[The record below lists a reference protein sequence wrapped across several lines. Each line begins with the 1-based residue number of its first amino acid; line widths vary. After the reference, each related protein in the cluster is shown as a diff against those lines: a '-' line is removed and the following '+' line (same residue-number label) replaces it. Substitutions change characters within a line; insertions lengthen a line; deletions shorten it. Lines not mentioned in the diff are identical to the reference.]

1 MLPLSPNAA
10 KAVEKLFFAE
20 QRQEV
25 VRLLTEKCADN
36 LPNCKDQDEYGLEDR
51 RFQVLKL
58 SGGNIDK
65 LHDAIRMA
73 NEDWR
78 DVMLAAGSV
87 TAYKRKLLGEGLER
101 NAKSDA
107 ALRSGRWNT
116 FGAIAAFLSS
126 LGLQLL
132 NLSAIPFWGFVLVVA
147 VIYIAGSH
155 ILKSWPHPLTL
166 IAITYFGISS
176 AAGYF
181 VARVIRMFL

>member
-58 SGGNIDK
+58 SGENIDK

-78 DVMLAAGSV
+78 DVMLAAGSA
-87 TAYKRKLLGEGLER
+87 TAYKRKLLGV
-101 NAKSDA
+101 
-107 ALRSGRWNT
+107 ALRS
-116 FGAIAAFLSS
+116 LE
-126 LGLQLL
+126 
-132 NLSAIPFWGFVLVVA
+132 
-147 VIYIAGSH
+147 H
-155 ILKSWPHPLTL
+155 IRGHR
-166 IAITYFGISS
+166 GISLVPWPATPKPVGHTVLGPRLS
-176 AAGYF
+176 GRRHLYSRISHSEIMATPADSHSNYVRWDFFCRGLF
-181 VARVIRMFL
+181 CRESHTHALMR

>member
-1 MLPLSPNAA
+1 VLPLSPNAA
-10 KAVEKLFFAE
+10 KAVEKLFSAE

-25 VRLLTEKCADN
+25 VRLLTEKCANN
-36 LPNCKDQDEYGLEDR
+36 LPNCKDQDEYGLEDL

-78 DVMLAAGSV
+78 DVMLSAGST
-87 TAYKRKLLGEGLER
+87 TAYKRKLLGDGLEH

-107 ALRSGRWNT
+107 ALRSRRWNT

-132 NLSAIPFWGFVLVVA
+132 DVSAIPFWGITLMVA

-155 ILKSWPHPLTL
+155 ILKSWPHSLTL
-166 IAITYFGISS
+166 IALTYFGISS

>member
-10 KAVEKLFFAE
+10 KAVERLFFAE

-36 LPNCKDQDEYGLEDR
+36 LPNCKDEDEYGLEDL

-58 SGGNIDK
+58 SGGDIDK

-87 TAYKRKLLGEGLER
+87 TAYKRKLLGDGLER

-107 ALRSGRWNT
+107 ALRSRRWDT
-116 FGAIAAFLSS
+116 FGAIAAFLSAF
-126 LGLQLL
+126 GLQLL
-132 NLSAIPFWGFVLVVA
+132 DVSAIPFWGIVLVVA

-155 ILKSWPHPLTL
+155 ILKSWPYSLTL
-166 IAITYFGISS
+166 MALTYFGISS
-176 AAGYF
+176 AAGYS
-181 VARVIRMFL
+181 VARVMRMFL

>member
-78 DVMLAAGSV
+78 DVMLGS
-87 TAYKRKLLGEGLER
+87 RIG
-101 NAKSDA
+101 N
-107 ALRSGRWNT
+107 
-116 FGAIAAFLSS
+116 S
-126 LGLQLL
+126 LQTET
-132 NLSAIPFWGFVLVVA
+132 
-147 VIYIAGSH
+147 
-155 ILKSWPHPLTL
+155 SWRGTR
-166 IAITYFGISS
+166 TQRQ
-176 AAGYF
+176 
-181 VARVIRMFL
+181 V

>member
-78 DVMLAAGSV
+78 DVMLAAGSA

-101 NAKSDA
+101 NAGSVSNFVFKA
-107 ALRSGRWNT
+107 VLIRPGLLRQGEKNR
-116 FGAIAAFLSS
+116 
-126 LGLQLL
+126 
-132 NLSAIPFWGFVLVVA
+132 
-147 VIYIAGSH
+147 
-155 ILKSWPHPLTL
+155 LT
-166 IAITYFGISS
+166 APSPG
-176 AAGYF
+176 
-181 VARVIRMFL
+181 

>member
-78 DVMLAAGSV
+78 DVMLAAGSA
-87 TAYKRKLLGEGLER
+87 TAYRAPRKTSTRPPLVNLHRSESAPSR
-101 NAKSDA
+101 
-107 ALRSGRWNT
+107 LR
-116 FGAIAAFLSS
+116 
-126 LGLQLL
+126 
-132 NLSAIPFWGFVLVVA
+132 
-147 VIYIAGSH
+147 
-155 ILKSWPHPLTL
+155 
-166 IAITYFGISS
+166 
-176 AAGYF
+176 
-181 VARVIRMFL
+181 